1 MDGLFT
7 LDRTT
12 GLFFAGL
19 AALAGVLFLEWVLAR
34 MESRIPGLVLP
45 VLTVLASLGLSVF
58 VGGEA
63 EAATTADAVVA
74 GLQTFL
80 LANVLTLMEWSIYKK
95 GRQGRN

>member
-12 GLFFAGL
+12 AVIFAAL

-45 VLTVLASLGLSVF
+45 VLTVLAAAGLAVF
-58 VGGEA
+58 VGSKA
-63 EAATTADAVVA
+63 DAATTADAVVA
-74 GLQTFL
+74 GAQAFL
-80 LANVLTLMEWSIYKK
+80 IANVLTLMEWSIYKK
-95 GRQGRN
+95 SRQGRN

>member
-12 GLFFAGL
+12 ALFFAAL
-19 AALAGVLFLEWVLAR
+19 AALAGVLFLEVVLAR
-34 MESRIPGLVLP
+34 MVTRFPGLELP
-45 VLTVLASLGLSVF
+45 VLSVLASLGLSVF
-58 VGGEA
+58 VCGEPD
-63 EAATTADAVVA
+63 AATAADAVVA

-80 LANVLTLMEWSIYKK
+80 IANVLTLMEWSIYKK